1 MNKQLKN
8 ITMNINLKK
17 ILIIIIC
24 IITLIIL
31 TMHNFVYATQLESQ
45 NQVIYESIP
54 EVVQYVDGE
63 IKIKEVREDLVNDDL
78 KKKNKEIEKQFE
90 KDEQIRRIKELVIL
104 IIVVIVLAGAILII
118 IKPIDPKK
126 MSKYFSNNKKEK
138 KINKPKLNK
147 TKK

>member
-31 TMHNFVYATQLESQ
+31 TMHSFVYATQLESQ

>member
-17 ILIIIIC
+17 ILIITIC